1 MDVQSCSITTVELL
15 DESEEADGF
24 VPVVEPEASV
34 PVMPPL
40 APDAS
45 MIERALFSL
54 VHVKIVPSDLTLG
67 IAKHC
72 CDFEQV
78 PLVTF
83 HALLTQ
89 LEMAFPTQAVVGP
102 VSQGSEILIV
112 WKRALSP
119 CASSP
124 FFRSV
129 AASSAAVG
137 ADWTN
142 VDAIKINAITKV

>member
-1 MDVQSCSITTVELL
+1 VQSCSITSVELL
-15 DESEEADGF
+15 DEPEEAGGS
-24 VPVVEPEASV
+24 VPVVEPEASA

-45 MIERALFSL
+45 MIERAFFSL
-54 VHVKIVPSDLTLG
+54 VHVRVVPSDLTLG

-72 CDFEQV
+72 CDFEQA

-83 HALLTQ
+83 QTLLTQ
-89 LEMAFPTQAVVGP
+89 LEIAFLTQAVVGP

-124 FFRSV
+124 FFRSA
-129 AASSAAVG
+129 AASSAVVG
-137 ADWTN
+137 AD
-142 VDAIKINAITKV
+142 